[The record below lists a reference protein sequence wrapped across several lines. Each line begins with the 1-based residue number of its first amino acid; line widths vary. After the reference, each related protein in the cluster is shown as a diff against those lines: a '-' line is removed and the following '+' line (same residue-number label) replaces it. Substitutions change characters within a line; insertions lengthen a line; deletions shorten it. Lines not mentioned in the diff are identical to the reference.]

1 MQCPTQV
8 PLNGCSFS
16 GKVGHPGQPT
26 TLALDI
32 TGPKATLPCALHVP
46 WSASEPSPHTN
57 QGDPVFSWGPIHT
70 GISRC
75 PALPNPPPQN
85 YKNIC
90 NALVQRNCFN
100 KQVPIHSISGRWG
113 RTSQSDPRKPFLSH
127 SGQAGEGWS
136 GSHCPMPTARVIRIF
151 RGIMTESENT
161 AAPESP
167 SFFLLS
173 LNMLQVSQQSTG
185 WHR

>member
-1 MQCPTQV
+1 M
-8 PLNGCSFS
+8 GR
-16 GKVGHPGQPT
+16 PGQPP

-32 TGPKATLPCALHVP
+32 TGPKATLPCALHVQ
-46 WSASEPSPHTN
+46 WSASESSPHTN
-57 QGDPVFSWGPIHT
+57 QGDRSFPGLQSTQEYLDAQAFPILHPKIIKIYAMLWPNEIVL
-70 GISRC
+70 ISKS
-75 PALPNPPPQN
+75 PFTL
-85 YKNIC
+85 
-90 NALVQRNCFN
+90 
-100 KQVPIHSISGRWG
+100 ISGGWG
-113 RTSQSDPRKPFLSH
+113 RTSQSDPRKPFVSH